1 MPLFCGKLRGGTQLD
16 EGAYEECVEVKKKLE
31 NARNRELLTI
41 TGRLTNCCGDV
52 TGACTLLDK
61 VLNGMVAK
69 PRS

>member
-1 MPLFCGKLRGGTQLD
+1 MVNQ
-16 EGAYEECVEVKKKLE
+16 ELE
-31 NARNRELLTI
+31 NIRNRELRTI
-41 TGRLTNCCGDV
+41 TRRLTNCCGDV